1 MAQRRDPRGRQD
13 AVRRLGPD
21 RLQGAPGQ
29 DRPAGAAAPTRPEP
43 RRAAADAGRGCRRRH
58 HGERGRPRGPA
69 PPAGCK
75 PGRLLGRAAFADG
88 RRLQPGRSGGGPPRD
103 KRGARMSDRLQALK
117 AERDQIE
124 ANEEWDHAALP
135 WLCEEIE
142 KLEATE
148 KTTAPVQ
155 APAATEPEGDAVAAL
170 ASEMEAMLAS
180 PERYSDLERDA
191 LVDRFN
197 AQVLEAG
204 AAGAERVDVA
214 QLARDMLGA
223 GDSSALTDE
232 QRAELSRRYD
242 AAVAQPAERRTVEV
256 LRGILAGDDLAARMA
271 AATELQQRGLL
282 ADGVADAL
290 VTEYQFECEAAN
302 DRGLDVEALP
312 PELQE
317 AARGVL
323 EATAALEV
331 PPDPADTALHQLNT
345 AIGSMKP
352 PTVAEQLEALGV
364 QPEQVPEEASQEA

>member
-29 DRPAGAAAPTRPEP
+29 DRRAGRRWDHLERPAPAGAAAPTRPEP

-142 KLEATE
+142 KLEA
-148 KTTAPVQ
+148 
-155 APAATEPEGDAVAAL
+155 
-170 ASEMEAMLAS
+170 MLAS

-242 AAVAQPAERRTVEV
+242 AAVAQPAERSTSTV
-256 LRGILAGDDLAARMA
+256 RRSAGW
-271 AATELQQRGLL
+271 
-282 ADGVADAL
+282 
-290 VTEYQFECEAAN
+290 
-302 DRGLDVEALP
+302 
-312 PELQE
+312 
-317 AARGVL
+317 
-323 EATAALEV
+323 ATAA
-331 PPDPADTALHQLNT
+331 
-345 AIGSMKP
+345 S
-352 PTVAEQLEALGV
+352 
-364 QPEQVPEEASQEA
+364 

>member
-271 AATELQQRGLL
+271 AAT
-282 ADGVADAL
+282 
-290 VTEYQFECEAAN
+290 
-302 DRGLDVEALP
+302 
-312 PELQE
+312 
-317 AARGVL
+317 
-323 EATAALEV
+323 ALEV

>member
-29 DRPAGAAAPTRPEP
+29 DRRAGRRWDHLERPAPAGAAAPTRPEP
-43 RRAAADAGRGCRRRH
+43 RRAAADAGRGCRRRPP
-58 HGERGRPRGPA
+58 GERGRPRGPA

-223 GDSSALTDE
+223 GDSSALT
-232 QRAELSRRYD
+232 
-242 AAVAQPAERRTVEV
+242 
-256 LRGILAGDDLAARMA
+256 
-271 AATELQQRGLL
+271 

>member
-29 DRPAGAAAPTRPEP
+29 DRRAGRRWDHLERPAPAGAAAPTRPEP

-117 AERDQIE
+117 AERDQ
-124 ANEEWDHAALP
+124 
-135 WLCEEIE
+135 IE

-290 VTEYQFECEAAN
+290 VTEYQFECEA
-302 DRGLDVEALP
+302 
-312 PELQE
+312 
-317 AARGVL
+317 
-323 EATAALEV
+323 
-331 PPDPADTALHQLNT
+331 
-345 AIGSMKP
+345 
-352 PTVAEQLEALGV
+352 
-364 QPEQVPEEASQEA
+364 